1 MNIVIDDKIP
11 YIRGVFEPY
20 GEVHYIAGGSIHRDH
35 LTKADC
41 LLVRTRTICN
51 QKLLEGSSVRFVG
64 TATIGFDHIDTD
76 WCESNGIFWA
86 NAPGCNSGAVAQY
99 IRAALLEMANR
110 RHFNLADQT
119 LGIIGVGH
127 VGKKVERQARDL
139 GMRVLLCDPPRE
151 RVEGN
156 ASFTSLESLLSTSEI
171 ITIHVPLNRQGIDK
185 TLNLV
190 GSQFIN
196 ALNPGTILINSSR
209 GEVLNETE
217 VLDSL
222 KSRGDISLVL
232 DVWPHEPEIN
242 LKLLELTAIAT
253 PHIAGYSV
261 EGKYNA
267 TMMVVKAVR
276 QHFGLPLDPIS
287 PLANEGPLQN
297 LKMQAAAYDIMAD
310 DKRLR
315 KSPET
320 FEQQRNNYP
329 QRWEYEKK

>member
-1 MNIVIDDKIP
+1 MKIVIDDKIP

-20 GEVHYIAGGSIHRDH
+20 AVVLYIAGGSIHRDH
-35 LTKADC
+35 LSKADC

-51 QKLLEGSSVRFVG
+51 QALLKGSSVKFIG
-64 TATIGFDHIDTD
+64 TATIGFDHIDTH
-76 WCESNGIFWA
+76 WCDTNGIIWT
-86 NAPGCNSGAVAQY
+86 NAPGCNSGAVTQY

-110 RHFNLADQT
+110 KRFNLAGKT
-119 LGIIGVGH
+119 LGIIGVGN
-127 VGKKVERQARDL
+127 VGKKVEKQARDL

-156 ASFTSLESLLSTSEI
+156 DSFTSLESLLSTSEI

-185 TLNLV
+185 TLDLIDN
-190 GSQFIN
+190 QFIN
-196 ALNPGTILINSSR
+196 ALKPGTILINSSR

-222 KSRGDISLVL
+222 KSRGDISLVI

-242 LKLLELTAIAT
+242 LELLEMTAIAT

-267 TMMVVKAVR
+267 TKMVVKAVR
-276 QHFGLPLDPIS
+276 QHFGLPLDPIP

-297 LKMQAAAYDIMAD
+297 LKMQAAGYNIMAD

-315 KSPET
+315 ISPET

-329 QRWEYEKK
+329 QRWEYEIK